1 MRTIPL
7 VVVVCL
13 ATAALPGCR
22 PLGPP
27 EVKTRAAAV
36 ETLPSGDAVPAA
48 WGRLAGVSSVAQY
61 PDLVQLWFEDDAGTV
76 RVVVYRA
83 STGELINARRIA
95 RG

>member
-1 MRTIPL
+1 MRAAVIA
-7 VVVVCL
+7 VVVCL

-36 ETLPSGDAVPAA
+36 EALPSGDAIPAA

-61 PDLVQLWFEDDAGTV
+61 PDLIQLWFEDDAGVV
-76 RVVVYRA
+76 RVAVYRA
-83 STGELINARRIA
+83 TTGELINARRIA